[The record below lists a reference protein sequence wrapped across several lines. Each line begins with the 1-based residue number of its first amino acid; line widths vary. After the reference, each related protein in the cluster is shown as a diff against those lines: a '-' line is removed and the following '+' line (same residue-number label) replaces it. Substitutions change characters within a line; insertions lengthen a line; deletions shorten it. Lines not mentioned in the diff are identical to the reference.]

1 MKKRRMDMKKIC
13 TCAIVMISLLCFV
26 YQAWATNGYF
36 THGHSIK
43 GKGLAGAGAA
53 LPHDSIGTAMNPAVI
68 AFVGDRIDFGLS
80 FFNPNREYT
89 VKGQPSGFPGTFG
102 LAPGTVE
109 SDSKWF
115 IIPAIGFNK
124 ILNEKHALGL
134 SLFANG
140 GMNTDYDTNTFGGS
154 KSTGVDLSQLF
165 IAPTYAIKVHP
176 KHSLGVSF
184 VLAYQSF
191 EARGLE
197 AFGMFSRSPQNL
209 TNNGHEN
216 SFGYGA
222 RIGYLGEVLPSL
234 FLGVSYQT
242 RIWMDEFNDYKGLFA
257 EQGDFDIPQ
266 TWTIGLAYKVTPAL
280 VFTADVQKIYYSDVD
295 SVGNPLLPN
304 LQQSPLGSD
313 NGAGFGWDDMTVIKL
328 GAQWQSSEY
337 WTWRAGFSYGEQP
350 IPSSEVLFNIIA
362 PGVPEYHATFGVT
375 KKITENSEI
384 DLAVMRAFEKS
395 VEGPNLL
402 EAKGQQR
409 IELTMDQWEISLGYS
424 WKF

>member
-1 MKKRRMDMKKIC
+1 MKKIC
-13 TCAIVMISLLCFV
+13 MCVIAVFSLLCFV
-26 YQAWATNGYF
+26 SQASATNGYF
-36 THGHSIK
+36 AHGYSIK
-43 GKGLAGAGAA
+43 SKALAGAGAA
-53 LPHDSIGTAMNPAVI
+53 LPLDAIANSTNPAGM
-68 AFVGDRIDFGLS
+68 AFVSDRLDFGLT

-102 LAPGTVE
+102 LAPGKVE
-109 SDSKWF
+109 SDSEWF

-124 ILNEKHALGL
+124 ILNEKHALGI
-134 SLFANG
+134 SIYGNG

-165 IAPTYAIKVHP
+165 ITPTYAIKVHP

-184 VLAYQSF
+184 ILAYQSF

-197 AFGMFSRSPQNL
+197 AFGMFSQSPKNL
-209 TNNGHEN
+209 TNNGHDDA
-216 SFGYGA
+216 FGYGA
-222 RIGYLGEVLPSL
+222 RIGYLGEVLPSF

-242 RIWMDEFNDYKGLFA
+242 RIWMDEFSDYKGLFA

-295 SVGNPLLPN
+295 SVANPLLPN
-304 LQQSPLGSD
+304 LQKSPLGSD
-313 NGAGFGWDDMTVIKL
+313 KGAGFGWDDMTVIKL
-328 GAQWQSSEY
+328 GAQWQSSED

-362 PGVPEYHATFGVT
+362 PGVIEYHATLGVT
-375 KKITENSEI
+375 RKLSENSEL
-384 DLAVMRAFEKS
+384 DLALMRAFEES
-395 VEGPNLL
+395 VKGPNPL
-402 EAKGQQR
+402 EAKGQQT
-409 IELTMDQWEISLGYS
+409 IELTMDQWEISVGYS

>member
-1 MKKRRMDMKKIC
+1 MKKIC
-13 TCAIVMISLLCFV
+13 TCVIVVFSLLCFV
-26 YQAWATNGYF
+26 SQASATNGYF
-36 THGHSIK
+36 AHGHSIK
-43 GKGLAGAGAA
+43 NKGLAGAGAA
-53 LPHDSIGTAMNPAVI
+53 LPHDSIVTAMNPAGI
-68 AFVGDRIDFGLS
+68 AFVGNRIDFGLS

-124 ILNEKHALGL
+124 ILNEKHALGI
-134 SLFANG
+134 SLFGNG

-197 AFGMFSRSPQNL
+197 AFGMFSRSPKHL
-209 TNNGHEN
+209 TNNSHEN

-234 FLGVSYQT
+234 FLGASYQT
-242 RIWMDEFNDYKGLFA
+242 RIWMDELKDYEGLFA

-266 TWTIGLAYKVTPAL
+266 TWTIGLA
-280 VFTADVQKIYYSDVD
+280 
-295 SVGNPLLPN
+295 
-304 LQQSPLGSD
+304 
-313 NGAGFGWDDMTVIKL
+313 
-328 GAQWQSSEY
+328 
-337 WTWRAGFSYGEQP
+337 
-350 IPSSEVLFNIIA
+350 
-362 PGVPEYHATFGVT
+362 T
-375 KKITENSEI
+375 K
-384 DLAVMRAFEKS
+384 
-395 VEGPNLL
+395 
-402 EAKGQQR
+402 
-409 IELTMDQWEISLGYS
+409 
-424 WKF
+424 